1 MLDGKDMTAAA
12 AAAMPLRDDD
22 GVLRTEFVEHVAD
35 AIAQG
40 EAASLRALLA
50 DVHEADM
57 GDLIEALDPESRPR
71 LIELL
76 GSDFDFT
83 ALTEVDDAVRDE
95 ILDELP
101 PQTVAEGVRDL
112 DSDDAAELLEDLP
125 KQDQQEILGQLPAHE
140 RFAVERLLQ
149 YPEDTA
155 GRRMQTE
162 FIAVPPFWT
171 VGQTIDHMRETPDLP
186 DRFFEL
192 YVIDPTH
199 QFRGVVALD
208 RILRTKRPVPISELV
223 EAERHKVHAADDL
236 EDVARR
242 FEHYNL
248 IAVPVVD
255 ESDRLVGVITV
266 DDVVDIITKE
276 ADEEVKALGGV
287 SPDEELSD
295 SVWTIARSRF
305 PWLLANLVTAL
316 LASLVIRQFEGALG
330 KMVALAVLMPIVASM
345 GGNAGTQTMTVA
357 VRAIATR
364 DLRASNSWRFLRRE
378 LLVGVLNGISFAIII
393 GMIAAFWFHIT
404 DLGFVIGLAMLTV
417 LAAAALGGLLIPVV
431 LDRLGAD
438 PAVSSGPFVTTI
450 TDVVGFAAFLG
461 IATLWFGLG

>member
-393 GMIAAFWFHIT
+393 GMIAAFWFQIT